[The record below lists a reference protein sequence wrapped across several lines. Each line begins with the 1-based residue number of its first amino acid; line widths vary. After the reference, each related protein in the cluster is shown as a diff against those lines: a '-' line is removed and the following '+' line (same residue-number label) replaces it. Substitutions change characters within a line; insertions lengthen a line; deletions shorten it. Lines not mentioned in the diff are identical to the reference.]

1 MTVKKQKPKGSVNID
16 GVECELNE
24 DGLPIGLPLDF
35 ATLQKHLAEQRNGT
49 AKTEEDDES

>member
-1 MTVKKQKPKGSVNID
+1 MAVTKGKKNGVVKVD
-16 GVECELNE
+16 GVEYELND

-49 AKTEEDDES
+49 AKTEEDDAS